1 MQASKIKGCAVVSLL
16 ITIAIAFCTSF
27 HYKEETP
34 LKTTYTVQNGDTLYS
49 IAEEYGIK
57 NWRKWAYETCEVNGI
72 EQGGLIYP
80 GQIIV
85 ISTDGR

>member
-1 MQASKIKGCAVVSLL
+1 MQTSKIKGYAVVAVL
-16 ITIAIAFCTSF
+16 ITIAILFFTSF
-27 HYKEETP
+27 HNKEE
-34 LKTTYTVQNGDTLYS
+34 TTYTVKKGDTLYS
-49 IAEEYGIK
+49 IAAEHGVK
-57 NWRKWAYETCEVNGI
+57 NWRKWAYETCEINGI